1 MIGPKR
7 LYQRIRN
14 VVRSSRGSV
23 KNYRIL
29 SSGLGQMNSMRKMQ
43 SVDKEGNAVPWFTYP
58 AIEYLKQL
66 DFTGKRIFEF
76 GSGNSTMF
84 WASRAKHVVAIEE
97 DKIWYNRMKS
107 QLPSNVEY
115 ILTEDRQAYID
126 SITKQEGVFDI
137 IVNDGIYRYDCA
149 VAARPKLADDG
160 FIILDNS
167 EWCVKTSGYYRD
179 CDLIEVDM
187 SGFGPIN
194 TYSWVTSFYFTRNV
208 KLKPAHAVQP
218 VLGIG
223 GEMLSEKELAE
234 WIQG

>member
-7 LYQRIRN
+7 LYQRIQN
-14 VVRSSRGSV
+14 VIRSTRGSI

-29 SSGLGQMNSMRKMQ
+29 SSGFGQMNSMRKMQ
-43 SVDKEGNAVPWFTYP
+43 SVDRDSNPVPWFTYP

-66 DFTGKRIFEF
+66 DFTGKRVFEF

-84 WASRAKHVVAIEE
+84 WASRAKQVVAVEE

-137 IVNDGIYRYDCA
+137 IVNDGIYRYDCRG
-149 VAARPKLADDG
+149 RPPQ
-160 FIILDNS
+160 
-167 EWCVKTSGYYRD
+167 T
-179 CDLIEVDM
+179 
-187 SGFGPIN
+187 
-194 TYSWVTSFYFTRNV
+194 
-208 KLKPAHAVQP
+208 
-218 VLGIG
+218 G
-223 GEMLSEKELAE
+223 G
-234 WIQG
+234 